1 MMKTNK
7 KKEKSVILLLIVAIV
22 LMAVGFAAYSTTLT
36 INGNVTV
43 KPTKWSVHYGTL
55 AATSGSVTEGT
66 TASIDE
72 TQTKFTFNVTLNKPG
87 DFYEATLPVV
97 NDGSFDAKLTEVTMS
112 TLTAAQQKY
121 LKYTIAYNDGTPYTA
136 TTTGLNIE
144 LKAGATK
151 NAVVRVEYL
160 QPDSSSD
167 LPQQAVTVEVSG
179 SLKYDQ
185 VESGS

>member
-1 MMKTNK
+1 MTNPIP
-7 KKEKSVILLLIVAIV
+7 ES
-22 LMAVGFAAYSTTLT
+22 FT
-36 INGNVTV
+36 VTCNNN
-43 KPTKWSVHYGTL
+43 L
-55 AATSGSVTEGT
+55 ALN
-66 TASIDE
+66 E
-72 TQTKFTFNVTLNKPG
+72 TR
-87 DFYEATLPVV
+87 
-97 NDGSFDAKLTEVTMS
+97 TEVTFP
-112 TLTAAQQKY
+112 LY
-121 LKYTIAYNDGTPYTA
+121 GITIAYNDGTPYTA

>member
-121 LKYTIAYNDGTPYTA
+121 LKYTITYDNGTPYTA
-136 TTTGLNIE
+136 TATGLNIE
-144 LKAGATK
+144 LKAGTTK
-151 NAVVRVEYL
+151 NAVVKVEYL
-160 QPDSSSD
+160 QPDASSD
-167 LPQQAVTVEVSG
+167 LPQADVTVQVSG
-179 SLKYDQ
+179 TLKYDQ
-185 VESGS
+185 VVSGS